1 MHTYRYQPTGVD
13 CAIFWGLILAG
24 IGTGVIFQMEIGAY
38 DYLYWPPM
46 AFVAAM
52 VIAGIIQVWRLQLVI
67 DQDQVIIRQIFPG
80 NNIQL
85 PINTIIGVYANKYS
99 LILDTRSYGK
109 IKLVRIGHL
118 HSLLADLST
127 VGIHVTQKGETNV

>member
-1 MHTYRYQPTGVD
+1 VHTYRYQPTGVD

-24 IGTGVIFQMEIGAY
+24 IGIGVIFQMEIGAY

-46 AFVAAM
+46 AFVAVM
-52 VIAGIIQVWRLQLVI
+52 VIIGIVQVWRLQLVI
-67 DQDQVIIRQIFPG
+67 DQDQVIIRRIFPG
-80 NNIQL
+80 NNITL
-85 PINTIIGVYANKYS
+85 PINTIIGVDANKYTFIIS
-99 LILDTRSYGK
+99 TRSYGK

-118 HSLLADLST
+118 NSLLADLST